1 MRIGNNSVF
10 TALSVEAPIGISMI
24 LMGAYLFWEPT
35 YGKAPETKG
44 KGAPRKPSFTS
55 DAGAAVMASVR
66 PNLVPRRGLRIYRAF
81 GVVGALLGLVVGTE
95 FAAPLLESTVSPD
108 IVKISCV
115 LLGLFFGY
123 TLPKVAENYIVVG
136 GPPIAIVL
144 GYEYLVYERGVDLQE
159 VLSEVPIISELSHP
173 ALSSFLLVSS
183 TFLTL
188 TFRMYLRQ
196 VVPIFMSGL
205 LSGGL
210 IGNGG
215 KILHSTSLPETPMEI
230 EVHLSA
236 LLALCSIVLQ
246 IYSKFYRRD
255 RRAKKERSQAREKRM
270 SQGKKTGDVIILR
283 CPSCSQ
289 EAPHE
294 VINRKEGAQ
303 GFEIMVNCRRLNQ
316 FDEVCN
322 FHHTVIEVN
331 S

>member
-1 MRIGNNSVF
+1 MEG
-10 TALSVEAPIGISMI
+10 PIGISMI
-24 LMGAYLFWEPT
+24 LMGIYLFWEPS
-35 YGKAPETKG
+35 YGRAPERVG
-44 KGAPRKPSFTS
+44 KVAPRKSGLAG
-55 DAGAAVMASVR
+55 DAGVAMMASVK
-66 PNLVPRRGLRIYRAF
+66 PNFVPRRGLRIYRAF
-81 GVVGALLGLVVGTE
+81 GVVGALLGLLVGTA
-95 FAAPLLESTVSPD
+95 FAIPLLDSIDFFASGSLSPD
-108 IVKISCV
+108 VVKITCV
-115 LLGLFFGY
+115 VMGLFFGY

-144 GYEYLVYERGVDLQE
+144 GYEYLVYERGIDLQE
-159 VLSEVPIISELSHP
+159 VLSEVPIISELSHS

-215 KILHSTSLPETPMEI
+215 KILHSMSLPESPI
-230 EVHLSA
+230 EVEVIFSSV
-236 LLALCSIVLQ
+236 LALSSISLQ

-255 RRAKKERSQAREKRM
+255 RRIKKERAHARKKRT
-270 SQGKKTGDVIILR
+270 SHGKKTGDVIVLR

-294 VINRKEGAQ
+294 VVNRREGAQ
-303 GFEIMVNCRRLNQ
+303 GFEVMVNCRGLNQ

-322 FHHTVIEVN
+322 FHHMVIEV
-331 S
+331 SS

>member
-1 MRIGNNSVF
+1 ME
-10 TALSVEAPIGISMI
+10 LPIGISMI
-24 LMGAYLFWEPT
+24 VMGAYLFWEPT
-35 YGKAPETKG
+35 YGKAPENKG
-44 KGAPRKPSFTS
+44 KRAARNSGLTS
-55 DAGAAVMASVR
+55 DARAAVMASVR

-95 FAAPLLESTVSPD
+95 FAVPLLESTVSPD

-144 GYEYLVYERGVDLQE
+144 GYEYLVYERGIDLQE
-159 VLSEVPIISELSHP
+159 VLSGVPIISELSHP
-173 ALSSFLLVSS
+173 ALSSLLLVSS

-230 EVHLSA
+230 EVYLSA
-236 LLALCSIVLQ
+236 LLALCSIALQ
-246 IYSKFYRRD
+246 IYAKFYRRG
-255 RRAKKERSQAREKRM
+255 RRAKKERLQAREKRI
-270 SQGKKTGDVIILR
+270 SHGKKTGDVIILK
-283 CPSCSQ
+283 CPSCTQ
-289 EAPHE
+289 EAPHK
-294 VINRKEGAQ
+294 VINRKKGAQ
-303 GFEIMVNCRRLNQ
+303 GFEIMVNCRGLNQ

>member
-1 MRIGNNSVF
+1 MEG
-10 TALSVEAPIGISMI
+10 PIGISMI
-24 LMGAYLFWEPT
+24 LMGIYLFWEPS
-35 YGKAPETKG
+35 YGRAPEPTG
-44 KGAPRKPSFTS
+44 KVAPRKSGMTS
-55 DAGAAVMASVR
+55 DVGAAVMASVK
-66 PNLVPRRGLRIYRAF
+66 PNFVPRRGLRIYRAF
-81 GVVGALLGLVVGTE
+81 GVVGALLGLLVGTE
-95 FAAPLLESTVSPD
+95 FAIPLLDSMDLFTSGSLNPEA
-108 IVKISCV
+108 VKISCIV
-115 LLGLFFGY
+115 LGLFFGY

-144 GYEYLVYERGVDLQE
+144 GYEYLVYERGIDLQE

-173 ALSSFLLVSS
+173 SLSSLLLVSS

-188 TFRMYLRQ
+188 AFRMYLRQ

-215 KILHSTSLPETPMEI
+215 QIVHSTSLPESPV
-230 EVHLSA
+230 EVEVVFSSV
-236 LLALCSIVLQ
+236 LALSSIALQ

-255 RRAKKERSQAREKRM
+255 RRTKKERAQAREKRM
-270 SQGKKTGDVIILR
+270 SRGKKAGDVIILK
-283 CPSCSQ
+283 CPSCSE
-289 EAPHE
+289 EAPHQ
-294 VINRKEGAQ
+294 VINRKEGAG
-303 GFEIMVNCRRLNQ
+303 GFEVLVNCRGINQ

>member
-1 MRIGNNSVF
+1 MEG
-10 TALSVEAPIGISMI
+10 PIGISMI
-24 LMGAYLFWEPT
+24 VMGAYLFWEPT
-35 YGKAPETKG
+35 YGKPPETKVRS
-44 KGAPRKPSFTS
+44 ASRKSSLTS

-81 GVVGALLGLVVGTE
+81 GVVGALLGLIVGTE
-95 FAAPLLESTVSPD
+95 FAVPLLESTVSAD

-115 LLGLFFGY
+115 ILGLFLGY

-144 GYEYLVYERGVDLQE
+144 GYEYLVFERGVDLQE
-159 VLSEVPIISELSHP
+159 VLSEVPVISDLSHP
-173 ALSSFLLVSS
+173 ALSSLLLVSS

-215 KILHSTSLPETPMEI
+215 KILRTTSLPETSTEI
-230 EVHLSA
+230 EVHISV
-236 LLALCSIVLQ
+236 LLAVFSIALQ
-246 IYSKFYRRD
+246 IYSKFYMKD
-255 RRAKKERSQAREKRM
+255 RRSKKERAKVREKRL

-289 EAPHE
+289 EAPHK
-294 VINRKEGAQ
+294 VINRKEGTQ
-303 GFEIMVNCRRLNQ
+303 GFEVMVNCRGLNQ

-322 FHHTVIEVN
+322 FHHTVIEVKG
-331 S
+331 

>member
-1 MRIGNNSVF
+1 ME
-10 TALSVEAPIGISMI
+10 LPIGISMI
-24 LMGAYLFWEPT
+24 VLGAYLFWEPT
-35 YGKAPETKG
+35 YGKAPENKG
-44 KGAPRKPSFTS
+44 KRAARKLGLTS
-55 DAGAAVMASVR
+55 DARSAVMASVR

-95 FAAPLLESTVSPD
+95 FAVPLLESTVSPD

-144 GYEYLVYERGVDLQE
+144 GYEYLVYERGIDLQE
-159 VLSEVPIISELSHP
+159 VLSGVPIISELSHP
-173 ALSSFLLVSS
+173 ALSSLLLVSS

-230 EVHLSA
+230 EVYLSA
-236 LLALCSIVLQ
+236 LLALCSIALQ
-246 IYSKFYRRD
+246 IYAKFYRRG
-255 RRAKKERSQAREKRM
+255 RRAKKERLQAREKRI
-270 SQGKKTGDVIILR
+270 SHGKKTGDVIILK
-283 CPSCSQ
+283 CPSCTQ
-289 EAPHE
+289 EAPHK
-294 VINRKEGAQ
+294 VINRKKGAQ
-303 GFEIMVNCRRLNQ
+303 GFEIMVNCRGLNQ

>member
-1 MRIGNNSVF
+1 ME
-10 TALSVEAPIGISMI
+10 LPIGISMI
-24 LMGAYLFWEPT
+24 VLGAYLFWEPT
-35 YGKAPETKG
+35 YGKAPENKG
-44 KGAPRKPSFTS
+44 KRAARKSGLTS
-55 DAGAAVMASVR
+55 DARAAVMASVR

-95 FAAPLLESTVSPD
+95 FAVPLLESTVSPD

-144 GYEYLVYERGVDLQE
+144 GYEYLVYERGIDLQE
-159 VLSEVPIISELSHP
+159 VLSGVPIISELSHP
-173 ALSSFLLVSS
+173 ALSSLLLVSS

-230 EVHLSA
+230 EVYLSA
-236 LLALCSIVLQ
+236 LLALCSIALQ
-246 IYSKFYRRD
+246 IYAKFYRRG
-255 RRAKKERSQAREKRM
+255 RRAKKERLQAREKRI
-270 SQGKKTGDVIILR
+270 SHGKKTGDVIILK
-283 CPSCSQ
+283 CPSCTQ
-289 EAPHE
+289 EAPHK
-294 VINRKEGAQ
+294 VINRKKGAQ
-303 GFEIMVNCRRLNQ
+303 GFEIMVNCRGLNQ

>member
-1 MRIGNNSVF
+1 MEG
-10 TALSVEAPIGISMI
+10 PIGISMI
-24 LMGAYLFWEPT
+24 LMGIYLFWEPS
-35 YGKAPETKG
+35 YGRSPERSG
-44 KGAPRKPSFTS
+44 KVAPRKSGLTS
-55 DAGAAVMASVR
+55 DVGAAVVASVT
-66 PNLVPRRGLRIYRAF
+66 PNFVPRRGLRIYRAF
-81 GVVGALLGLVVGTE
+81 GVVGALLGLLVGTE
-95 FAAPLLESTVSPD
+95 FAIPLLDSMDLLAYGSLSPD
-108 IVKISCV
+108 AVKISCV
-115 LLGLFFGY
+115 VLGLFFGY

-144 GYEYLVYERGVDLQE
+144 GYEYLVYERGIDLQE

-173 ALSSFLLVSS
+173 SLSSLLLVSS

-188 TFRMYLRQ
+188 AFRMYLRQ

-215 KILHSTSLPETPMEI
+215 QIVHSTSLPESPV
-230 EVHLSA
+230 EVEVAFSSV
-236 LLALCSIVLQ
+236 LALSSIALQ

-255 RRAKKERSQAREKRM
+255 RRTKKERAQAQEKRM

-289 EAPHE
+289 DAPHK
-294 VINRKEGAQ
+294 VINRREGAQ
-303 GFEIMVNCRRLNQ
+303 GIEVMVNCRGLNQ

-322 FHHTVIEVN
+322 FHHTVIEV
-331 S
+331 SS

>member
-1 MRIGNNSVF
+1 ME
-10 TALSVEAPIGISMI
+10 LPIGISMI
-24 LMGAYLFWEPT
+24 VMGAYLFWEPT
-35 YGKAPETKG
+35 YGKAPENKG
-44 KGAPRKPSFTS
+44 KRAARKSGLTS
-55 DAGAAVMASVR
+55 DARAAVMASVR

-95 FAAPLLESTVSPD
+95 FAVPLLESTVSPE

-144 GYEYLVYERGVDLQE
+144 GYEYLVYERGIDLQE
-159 VLSEVPIISELSHP
+159 VLSGVPIISELSHP
-173 ALSSFLLVSS
+173 ALSSLLLVSS

-215 KILHSTSLPETPMEI
+215 KILHSASLPETPMQI
-230 EVHLSA
+230 EVYLSA
-236 LLALCSIVLQ
+236 LLALCSIALQ
-246 IYSKFYRRD
+246 IYAKFYRRG
-255 RRAKKERSQAREKRM
+255 RRAKKERLQAREKRI
-270 SQGKKTGDVIILR
+270 SHGKKTGDVIILK
-283 CPSCSQ
+283 CPSCTQ
-289 EAPHE
+289 EAPHK
-294 VINRKEGAQ
+294 VINRKKGAQ
-303 GFEIMVNCRRLNQ
+303 GFEIMVNCRGLNQ

>member
-1 MRIGNNSVF
+1 ME
-10 TALSVEAPIGISMI
+10 LPIGISMI
-24 LMGAYLFWEPT
+24 VMGAYLFWEPT
-35 YGKAPETKG
+35 YGKAPENKG
-44 KGAPRKPSFTS
+44 KRAARKSGLTS
-55 DAGAAVMASVR
+55 DARAAVMASVR

-95 FAAPLLESTVSPD
+95 FAVPLLESTVSPD

-144 GYEYLVYERGVDLQE
+144 GYEYLVYERGIDLQE
-159 VLSEVPIISELSHP
+159 VLSGVPIISELSHP
-173 ALSSFLLVSS
+173 ALSSLLLVSS

-230 EVHLSA
+230 EVYLSA
-236 LLALCSIVLQ
+236 LLALCSIALQ
-246 IYSKFYRRD
+246 IYAKFYRRG
-255 RRAKKERSQAREKRM
+255 RRAKKERLQAREKRI
-270 SQGKKTGDVIILR
+270 SHGKKTGDVIILK
-283 CPSCSQ
+283 CPSCTQ
-289 EAPHE
+289 EAPHK
-294 VINRKEGAQ
+294 VINRKKGAQ
-303 GFEIMVNCRRLNQ
+303 GFEIMVNCRGLNQ

>member
-1 MRIGNNSVF
+1 MEG
-10 TALSVEAPIGISMI
+10 PIGISMI
-24 LMGAYLFWEPT
+24 LMGIYLFWEPS
-35 YGKAPETKG
+35 YGRAPEPTG
-44 KGAPRKPSFTS
+44 KVAPRKSGMTN
-55 DAGAAVMASVR
+55 DVGAAVMASVK
-66 PNLVPRRGLRIYRAF
+66 PNFVPSRGLRIYRAF
-81 GVVGALLGLVVGTE
+81 GVVGALLGLLVGTE
-95 FAAPLLESTVSPD
+95 FAIPLLDSMDLFTSGSLNPEA
-108 IVKISCV
+108 VKISCIV
-115 LLGLFFGY
+115 LGLFFGY

-144 GYEYLVYERGVDLQE
+144 GYEYLVYERGIDLQE

-173 ALSSFLLVSS
+173 SLSSLLLVSS

-188 TFRMYLRQ
+188 AFRMYLRQ

-215 KILHSTSLPETPMEI
+215 QIVHSTSLPESPV
-230 EVHLSA
+230 EVEVVFSSV
-236 LLALCSIVLQ
+236 LALSSIALQ

-255 RRAKKERSQAREKRM
+255 RRTKKERAQAREKRM
-270 SQGKKTGDVIILR
+270 SRGKKAGDVIILK
-283 CPSCSQ
+283 CPSCSE
-289 EAPHE
+289 EAPHQ
-294 VINRKEGAQ
+294 VINRKEGAG
-303 GFEIMVNCRRLNQ
+303 GFEVLVNCRGINQ